1 MRDWLP
7 QGSTSITKEVNNM
20 KMKDLVDLVR
30 AGLKPAEIKEMIE
43 LEKQVVD
50 INIEEPEEIEQP
62 KDEPEQK
69 QEPEVE
75 KKVDPTLD
83 ELKQAKEDLANLKSQ
98 LVALQ
103 NEYKNKDISQNLDKS
118 LDEQI
123 EDIFSN
129 LF

>member
-7 QGSTSITKEVNNM
+7 QNSTSIAKEVKDM

-43 LEKQVVD
+43 LEKQVGD
-50 INIEEPEEIEQP
+50 INIDEPEEVEQP
-62 KDEPEQK
+62 KEETEVK
-69 QEPEVE
+69 QEPEVDTVSE
-75 KKVDPTLD
+75 
-83 ELKQAKEDLANLKSQ
+83 ELKQAKEDLANLKAQ
-98 LVALQ
+98 LTTLQ
-103 NEYKNKDISQNLDKS
+103 QENKNKDISQNLDKS

-123 EDIFSN
+123 EDIFSK

>member
-1 MRDWLP
+1 
-7 QGSTSITKEVNNM
+7 M

-43 LEKQVVD
+43 LEKQVGD
-50 INIEEPEEIEQP
+50 IDIEEPEEIEQP
-62 KDEPEQK
+62 KEEPEQK
-69 QEPEVE
+69 QEPEV
-75 KKVDPTLD
+75 KKVDTTLD

-103 NEYKNKDISQNLDKS
+103 NEYKNKDISQSQDKT

>member
-7 QGSTSITKEVNNM
+7 QGSTSIAKEVNNM

-43 LEKQVVD
+43 LEKQVGD
-50 INIEEPEEIEQP
+50 IDIEEPEEIEQP
-62 KDEPEQK
+62 KEEPEQK
-69 QEPEVE
+69 QEPEV
-75 KKVDPTLD
+75 KKVDTTLD

-103 NEYKNKDISQNLDKS
+103 NEYKNKDISQSQDKT

>member
-7 QGSTSITKEVNNM
+7 QGSTSIAKEVNNM

-62 KDEPEQK
+62 KEEPEQK

-75 KKVDPTLD
+75 KVDTTLD

-103 NEYKNKDISQNLDKS
+103 NEYKNKDISQSQEKS
-118 LDEQI
+118 LDKQI

>member
-7 QGSTSITKEVNNM
+7 QGSTSIAKEVNNM